1 MIVSDC
7 SAAFPKESARLKE
20 RLKVLYTLQEKSQT
34 DREWNLLNYMVRRAW
49 RPLHHILRR
58 EYIKLWGKNASF
70 SYFFPEH
77 TFNSIARDALAEKEL
92 IP

>member
-7 SAAFPKESARLKE
+7 SKAFPKEAEQLKE
-20 RLKVLYTLQEKSQT
+20 RLKRLYALQDAAQT
-34 DREWNLLNYMVRRAW
+34 DREWNLLNYLVRRAW
-49 RPLHHILRR
+49 RPLYGRLKS

-77 TFNSIARDALAEKEL
+77 TFNAIAWQARKEMQ
-92 IP
+92 P